1 MIFWVCFVYFNSQ
14 RSWSF
19 SQRTLIFLTQSA
31 QRFFLFFLKIFL
43 SSQRIIK
50 DDLQCPQRFSSFLT
64 QSFFLALFT
73 FYLALK

>member
-1 MIFWVCFVYFNSQ
+1 MEFFTENTDFFK
-14 RSWSF
+14 RK
-19 SQRTLIFLTQSA
+19 A
-31 QRFFLFFLKIFL
+31 HKDFFLFFLKIFL

>member
-19 SQRTLIFLTQSA
+19 SLRTLIFLTQSA

-50 DDLQCPQRFSSFLT
+50 DDLQCPQRFFLFFNT
-64 QSFFLALFT
+64 EFFLGS
-73 FYLALK
+73 FYFLLGS